1 MKGRIIPASMISAL
15 LCFGAGLARAGD
27 NGGEERDQWRQGPL
41 DHLAVEVE
49 GEARSLA
56 GIELVGLDTV
66 REEELWRSIGCP
78 KKPLTFGVAAD
89 LMRALDATQAFARI
103 EPRLRVAQSTG
114 AVLEIHLVEHPQV
127 RRIVVHGLTEVRDEQ
142 IVADLLGCTA
152 TATPDQPPEPQ
163 PAWLAQLDAGTLRAG
178 ILCGGVEGAVRR
190 AMRGLFDAGYR
201 MADAS
206 GMLSPDGTLTIEVDE
221 GRIAEI
227 RLVGTAGGATRAA
240 EEALDLPTG
249 RTFLDVDVSEALKR
263 VERELPFLQADR
275 ASRATRAL
283 PFVATSLEPAGGIR
297 FSLSEA
303 PAVEAPAEF
312 AVAGHTLTLFFKA
325 RVKVRFAS
333 PPDEL
338 LRHTPVGGI
347 GIGIRTDTKVW
358 DPKNRVHLRLE
369 TFSGTLDQDARA
381 AVGVK
386 DGGEYAVALRA
397 RMPALRIADLSL
409 ESHGAIDTADGW
421 RMSRYSSYM
430 NSLFFNRPDSEYY
443 WRVGSAVSLTLQPA
457 RELLLGIEHRSDTY
471 HSMPA
476 LAKSPAI
483 FNTDEPF
490 DNPAIDEGHVE
501 STLFRAELF
510 SEPVP
515 PEQIRGLFRSPET
528 SIVARPRT
536 WGLRSGYQMLATLE
550 VARPRSGSD
559 DHFSFT
565 RLVSDNM
572 LFLATGAENGLRL
585 RARVAGG
592 SGLPLQKQE
601 ALGGWSALRG
611 FEFKEFRG
619 GDWSALGMIEYRQA
633 WISGFVDIGSLHR
646 PAEGW
651 NGAHVGAGVKVH
663 IDSLPLLG
671 RWLKNKRMVPPVELV
686 MAWRLDGRGVAQPEM
701 RLLVGHLF

>member
-1 MKGRIIPASMISAL
+1 MRGQVIPASMISAL
-15 LCFGAGLARAGD
+15 LCCGAGLARAGD
-27 NGGEERDQWRQGPL
+27 NGGEEHDQWRRGPL
-41 DHLAVEVE
+41 DQLAVEVE

-56 GIELVGLDTV
+56 GIELVGLETV
-66 REEELWRSIGCP
+66 REEELWRLIGRP
-78 KKPLTFGVAAD
+78 AKPLTFGAAAD

-103 EPRLRVAQSTG
+103 DARLRVARASG
-114 AVLEIHLVEHPQV
+114 AILAIHLVEYPQV
-127 RRIVVHGLTEVRDEQ
+127 RRVVVHGLTEVRDEQ
-142 IVADLLGCTA
+142 IVADLLGRTA

-163 PAWLAQLDAGTLRAG
+163 PAWLAQLDAGTLRTG
-178 ILCGGVEGAVRR
+178 ILRGGVEDAVRR
-190 AMRGLFDAGYR
+190 AVRGLFDAGYR
-201 MADAS
+201 MAEAS
-206 GMLSPDGTLTIEVDE
+206 GTLSPDGTLTIEVDE
-221 GRIAEI
+221 GHIAEI
-227 RLVGTAGGATRAA
+227 RLVGPAGSLTRAVEA
-240 EEALDLPTG
+240 ALDLPTG

-263 VERELPFLQADR
+263 VERELPFLRPER
-275 ASRATRAL
+275 APRATRAL
-283 PFVATSLEPAGGIR
+283 PFVETSPEPAGGIR
-297 FSLSEA
+297 FSLREA
-303 PAVEAPAEF
+303 PPVEARAEF
-312 AVAGHTLTLFFKA
+312 AVSGHTLTLFFKT

-347 GIGIRTDTKVW
+347 GVGIRTDTRLW
-358 DPKNRVHLRLE
+358 DPKDRVHLRLE
-369 TFSGTLDQDARA
+369 TFSGTLDHDARA
-381 AVGVK
+381 AIGEK
-386 DGGEYAVALRA
+386 DGGEYSIALRA
-397 RMPALRIADLSL
+397 RMPALRIADLSV
-409 ESHGAIDTADGW
+409 ESYGAINTADGW

-443 WRVGSAVSLTLQPA
+443 WRDGSAVSLTLQPA

-471 HSMPA
+471 RSMPA

-490 DNPAIDEGHVE
+490 DNPPIDEGHMG
-501 STLFRAELF
+501 SLLFRAELF
-510 SEPVP
+510 SEPVH

-550 VARPRSGSD
+550 VARPRPGSD
-559 DHFSFT
+559 DRFNFT

-572 LFLATGAENGLRL
+572 LFLATGPENGLRL

-671 RWLKNKRMVPPVELV
+671 RWLKNKRMVPPLQLA
-686 MAWRLDGRGVAQPEM
+686 MAWRLDRRGVAQPEV